1 MDCKALGEEEEE
13 EGKEDKRGREEEKK
27 RKSRRKMGKWLL
39 SQVVAAGLCSVMSG
53 GNFAVPQRHRSHR
66 EARQSACPLPRA
78 THNCNSSCFERT
90 GKCLVKLIALP
101 DSFVFNDL

>member
-1 MDCKALGEEEEE
+1 MDCKALGEEE

-27 RKSRRKMGKWLL
+27 RKSGRKMGKWLL

-66 EARQSACPLPRA
+66 LDKVPALFP
-78 THNCNSSCFERT
+78 ERPII
-90 GKCLVKLIALP
+90 VIPPALKGQG
-101 DSFVFNDL
+101 SVWLN